1 MTAKLLAE
9 AIGTFFLV
17 LAIGLAMNLDP
28 VVAPVAIG
36 LTLTV
41 MVYANGH
48 ISGAHFN
55 PAVTV
60 AAWMRGVLPAKEVAP
75 YWAAQFAGALLACF
89 LTYKF
94 TGIPVHV
101 APGEGVS
108 LIKAITGEA
117 VLTFALAFVILNV
130 ATTKATAGNSYF
142 GLAIGG
148 TVAAGAYVMGGIS
161 GGAFNPAVGIAP
173 TIFSM
178 LIGRDAVPE
187 AWIYLVGPL
196 LGASAAAIAYKQVN
210 PEG

>member
-1 MTAKLLAE
+1 MLAKLLAE
-9 AIGTFFLV
+9 SIGTFFLV
-17 LAIGLAMNLDP
+17 LAIGLAVNVDP
-28 VVAPVAIG
+28 TVAPLAIG

-41 MVYANGH
+41 MVYATGH

-55 PAVTV
+55 PSVTV
-60 AAWMRGVLPAKEVAP
+60 AAWMRGALPAKEVAP
-75 YWAAQFAGALLACF
+75 YWAAQFAGALLGCF

-108 LIKAITGEA
+108 LVKAITGEA
-117 VLTFALAFVILNV
+117 IMTFALAFVILNV
-130 ATTKATAGNSYF
+130 ATSKATAGNSYY

-148 TVAAGAYVMGGIS
+148 TVAAGAFLMGGIS

-173 TIFSM
+173 AIFSVV
-178 LIGRDAVPE
+178 IGRDAVPQ
-187 AWIYLVGPL
+187 AWIYLVGPV
-196 LGASAAAIAYKQVN
+196 LGAAAAALAYKQVN